1 MSGHAGERRWSG
13 YLIRVQ
19 RAAKGW
25 CYSVR
30 ADEAAHAGEGWLA
43 SGGVF
48 GSEAEA
54 FEDAVGA
61 VIELERH
68 RAAVQNS

>member
-1 MSGHAGERRWSG
+1 MAAHVKERRWSG

-19 RAAKGW
+19 RAARGW
-25 CYSVR
+25 HYTVR
-30 ADEAAHAGEGWLA
+30 AGGAAHAGEGWLA

-61 VIELERH
+61 IIELERH
-68 RAAVQNS
+68 RTAVQNS